1 MAGPMLTLDE
11 LLQSHH
17 EDHDQSRQSL
27 EILLTQP
34 IRLEDEAKI
43 ARLVNHIVGE
53 ESRDWQAAYR
63 MIRTAVPEPTQT
75 PVIRQAAIA
84 ATMAGDVVRAWQLEG
99 KLAAAYGVPIEQAAV
114 ATRMGALQFLM
125 SHADQVAVCEVF
137 TQTLAR
143 IEAWPVSGP
152 LTETLAATCNNATSA
167 LLDREDL
174 MTTDPTVAEALTR
187 GAEVSRGLWRK
198 AGTWM
203 QSACADYLVALVRKR
218 GGDWAAARAAA
229 QDGLDTIT
237 ANGPEDVDRAF
248 LFLEI
253 ARASAGAGDL
263 IGRDAA
269 LIDANALAAEFK
281 EDGLKSWFA
290 SRAKGLG

>member
-1 MAGPMLTLDE
+1 MPGSLLTLDE
-11 LLQSHH
+11 LMESHH
-17 EDHDQSRQSL
+17 EDRDQSRQSL

-34 IRLEDEAKI
+34 IRIEDEWKL

-53 ESRDWQAAYR
+53 ESGDWQAAYR

-84 ATMAGDVVRAWQLEG
+84 ATMAGDVVRAWQLEA
-99 KLAAAYGVPIEQAAV
+99 KLAEAYSVPIEQAAV
-114 ATRMGALQFLM
+114 TTRLGVLQFLM
-125 SHADQVAVCEVF
+125 SHVEQGPVCEVF
-137 TQTLAR
+137 IQTLGR
-143 IEAWPVSGP
+143 IESWPVSGP

-174 MTTDPTVAEALTR
+174 ETSNPMVVEALTR
-187 GAEVSRGLWRK
+187 GAELARSLWRK

-203 QSACADYLVALVRKR
+203 QSARADYLVALVRNR
-218 GGDWAAARAAA
+218 VGDWAAARAAA
-229 QDGLDTIT
+229 QAGLDTIT

-263 IGRDAA
+263 LGRDAA

-281 EDGLKSWFA
+281 EDGLKKWFA